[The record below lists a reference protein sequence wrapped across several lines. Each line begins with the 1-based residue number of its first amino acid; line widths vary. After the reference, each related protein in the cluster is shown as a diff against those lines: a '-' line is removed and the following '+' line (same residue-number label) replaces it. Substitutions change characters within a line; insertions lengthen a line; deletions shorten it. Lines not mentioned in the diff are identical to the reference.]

1 MTDILVFE
9 MADEKMNLLRICLKG
24 VGIQEEDHL
33 DLQWVELQLVDVR
46 VVGLQTE
53 DRWDLQVVGL

>member
-1 MTDILVFE
+1 MS
-9 MADEKMNLLRICLKG
+9 DEKMNLLRICLKG
-24 VGIQEEDHL
+24 VEIQEEDHL

>member
-1 MTDILVFE
+1 
-9 MADEKMNLLRICLKG
+9 MADEKMNLLRIRLKG
-24 VGIQEEDHL
+24 VDTQEEDRL

-53 DRWDLQVVGL
+53 DLQDLQVVGL